1 MSYYGTKLVDVIGL
15 QRLRSRS
22 HQLGMLAGIW
32 EEVGILGQPLE
43 ALDDEPVLTPQDH
56 EVATAQII
64 QVRLEVATVVVNRA
78 LRRLDQVIERRSF
91 GGPGVLT
98 HDLVEEIDCLVQ
110 FQLANVLQMLLAGQR
125 QQPLGRSEEH
135 TSELQY

>member
-1 MSYYGTKLVDVIGL
+1 
-15 QRLRSRS
+15 
-22 HQLGMLAGIW
+22 MLAGIW

-78 LRRLDQVIERRSF
+78 LRRLDQVIERRSL

-98 HDLVEEIDCLVQ
+98 HDLVEEIERLVQ
-110 FQLANVLQMLLAGQR
+110 FMLANVLQMLLARDLKSVVSGK
-125 QQPLGRSEEH
+125 SESVRGEIEGSH
-135 TSELQY
+135 EMKKK

>member
-1 MSYYGTKLVDVIGL
+1 MSYYGTKLVEVIGL

-98 HDLVEEIDCLVQ
+98 HDLDRKSTRLNSI
-110 FQLANVLQMLLAGQR
+110 
-125 QQPLGRSEEH
+125 H
-135 TSELQY
+135 

>member
-1 MSYYGTKLVDVIGL
+1 M
-15 QRLRSRS
+15 
-22 HQLGMLAGIW
+22 
-32 EEVGILGQPLE
+32 
-43 ALDDEPVLTPQDH
+43 TPQDH
-56 EVATAQII
+56 QVATAQII

-125 QQPLGRSEEH
+125 QRSEEH
-135 TSELQY
+135 TSELQSLMRISYAVFCLKKQKKLNNIN

>member
-1 MSYYGTKLVDVIGL
+1 
-15 QRLRSRS
+15 
-22 HQLGMLAGIW
+22 MLAGIW

-98 HDLVEEIDCLVQ
+98 HDLVEAIACLEI
-110 FQLANVLQMLLAGQR
+110 
-125 QQPLGRSEEH
+125 GRASCRERV
-135 TSELQY
+135 SQYV

>member
-1 MSYYGTKLVDVIGL
+1 MRKTAYEMRISDWSSDVCSSDL
-15 QRLRSRS
+15 
-22 HQLGMLAGIW
+22 
-32 EEVGILGQPLE
+32 
-43 ALDDEPVLTPQDH
+43 EPVLTPQDH

-98 HDLVEEIDCLVQ
+98 HDLVAEIDCLVQ
-110 FQLANVLQMLLAGQR
+110 LQLANVLLMPLAGQ
-125 QQPLGRSEEH
+125 PVGRAACWESVCI
-135 TSELQY
+135 SVLISVVAVS